1 MGLAN
6 GALPDRAS
14 EPVDIGIMPEI
25 RKARFTDSEP
35 AKLSI
40 GDFFS
45 TMIAVDARTPK
56 VTSH

>member
-1 MGLAN
+1 
-6 GALPDRAS
+6 
-14 EPVDIGIMPEI
+14 MPEI

-56 VTSH
+56 VTPKVTSR